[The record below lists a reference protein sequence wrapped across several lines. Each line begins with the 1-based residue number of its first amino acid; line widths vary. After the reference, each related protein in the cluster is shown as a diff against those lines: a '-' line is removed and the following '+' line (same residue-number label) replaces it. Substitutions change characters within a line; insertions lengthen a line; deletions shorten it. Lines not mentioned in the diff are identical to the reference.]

1 MGKTTIEEN
10 LMKNGFHLSTVVGTS
25 MMPFLRQGK
34 DLVKVVPLTG
44 KLSKY
49 DIALFK
55 RPTGEYV
62 LHRVVKVKKKY
73 YVICGD
79 NRFLREKI
87 PPEWII
93 GVAESAF
100 INDEEIQMSERR
112 QIDYARKIC
121 RTYWSRRIKN
131 KVKRID
137 VNWRWKYENNLAD
150 NLQDTKD
157 GINLDMYK
165 FNIYTVS
172 Y

>member
-62 LHRVVKVKKKY
+62 LHRVVKVKKRY

-100 INDEEIQMSERR
+100 INDEEIQMSEQR

-131 KVKRID
+131 KVKRI
-137 VNWRWKYENNLAD
+137 
-150 NLQDTKD
+150 
-157 GINLDMYK
+157 INGK
-165 FNIYTVS
+165 
-172 Y
+172 